1 MSPALWLPCQP
12 LAPRKSSKLF
22 KLLVEVALTSL
33 TGTTNSELVQRGVV
47 KALFKSLSNFRVHDT
62 VLADMYKF
70 IGPTYVHNSAAAHLV
85 LVLSP

>member
-1 MSPALWLPCQP
+1 M
-12 LAPRKSSKLF
+12 
-22 KLLVEVALTSL
+22 
-33 TGTTNSELVQRGVV
+33 